1 MAQKEIVLNI
11 KLEATEA
18 IAVTATNPR
27 LRRRRRRRH
36 PLQVKVM
43 SAKVS

>member
-1 MAQKEIVLNI
+1 MTAMTTLTA
-11 KLEATEA
+11 EATEA

-27 LRRRRRRRH
+27 LRLRRRH
-36 PLQVKVM
+36 LQVKVM